1 MDYVY
6 VLDQWGTPLMPTRRY
21 GWARRAFKFAQV
33 GSVLAEIVVAIA
45 RNETSK

>member
-1 MDYVY
+1 MTDREMKEIVEHYKNGNIPYLELV
-6 VLDQWGTPLMPTRRY
+6 
-21 GWARRAFKFAQV
+21 AQV